1 MRKALLLF
9 GNEMERD
16 NLIESAVYLQNS
28 LGFKIMPLYIK
39 DMSRDK
45 IIAAS
50 TDGMM
55 MSGRSPFIMQ
65 GWADMEKQE
74 IEDIEKI
81 LKSKGIKVEL
91 EVDIGLVPEI
101 VTDRMKSCDT
111 LLIGKNEA
119 ITERIVSILK
129 GNYKSII
136 FIGEKPLKG
145 MEKIIIAN
153 DDGVKINRS
162 CYQFTNL
169 FPEVKEFTSFVINKE
184 IEENHLLDYLEGK
197 GKVVNHEVLNT
208 ADYDEVLK
216 KIDEYD
222 FFVMGNLSRSYLF
235 EKIIGKNGIKLL
247 EKSKTPIFIG

>member
-81 LKSKGIKVEL
+81 LKSKGIKTEL

-136 FIGEKPLKG
+136 FVGEKPLNG
-145 MEKIIIAN
+145 MDKVIIAN
-153 DDGVKINRS
+153 D
-162 CYQFTNL
+162 
-169 FPEVKEFTSFVINKE
+169 
-184 IEENHLLDYLEGK
+184 
-197 GKVVNHEVLNT
+197 
-208 ADYDEVLK
+208 
-216 KIDEYD
+216 
-222 FFVMGNLSRSYLF
+222 
-235 EKIIGKNGIKLL
+235 
-247 EKSKTPIFIG
+247 

>member
-81 LKSKGIKVEL
+81 LKSKGIKTEL

-136 FIGEKPLKG
+136 FVGEKPLKG
-145 MEKIIIAN
+145 MDKVIIAN

-162 CYQFTNL
+162 HRFHTRL
-169 FPEVKEFTSFVINKE
+169 FFCCR
-184 IEENHLLDYLEGK
+184 YRGK
-197 GKVVNHEVLNT
+197 
-208 ADYDEVLK
+208 
-216 KIDEYD
+216 
-222 FFVMGNLSRSYLF
+222 SCQQS
-235 EKIIGKNGIKLL
+235 
-247 EKSKTPIFIG
+247 